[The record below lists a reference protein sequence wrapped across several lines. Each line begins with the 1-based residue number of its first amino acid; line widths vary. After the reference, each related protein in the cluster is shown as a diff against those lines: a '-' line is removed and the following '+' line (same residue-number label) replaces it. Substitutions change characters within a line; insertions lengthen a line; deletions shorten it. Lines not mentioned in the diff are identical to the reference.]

1 MLNEKLNMALEANQ
15 EVAATEEGQ
24 TNQEQAVNTEVTMG
38 ALFADESKA
47 PVFGGANQ
55 LNKTARLTQIATDI
69 ANQVFTKATSDLA
82 QYEGRILA
90 SQKSHDAMDDLIGE
104 CYNLGA
110 VDVNFL
116 KTVSDEEIEKMI
128 RSQQSKRSRAK
139 SKMMTQENY
148 LTMMTGAVAELLL
161 REASGK
167 PKSAGGGAI
176 MGEIGF
182 SAEDLEHLAEFPD
195 ELKKA
200 IRNVQSKKSIMKA
213 KADFDSLSPR
223 WQQLL
228 RAEQQLKEV
237 RDRVNGTVN
246 EEAAEALEVK
256 KQAEELLAD
265 VDVENASPEDALKLL
280 QAMKEM
286 LAGN

>member
-1 MLNEKLNMALEANQ
+1 MTIENKLNIALAANQ
-15 EVAATEEGQ
+15 LAAAQESGED
-24 TNQEQAVNTEVTMG
+24 TNVEMPSVSSF
-38 ALFADESKA
+38 FASENQVHA
-47 PVFGGANQ
+47 IGGMNQ
-55 LNKTARLTQIATDI
+55 LNKTARLTQVASEI
-69 ANQVFTKATSDLA
+69 ANKIFATVASNPVE
-82 QYEGRILA
+82 YEGQILA

-104 CYNLGA
+104 VYDLGQ
-110 VDVNFL
+110 VDIAFL
-116 KTVSDEEIEKMI
+116 QSVPADELEKMI

-139 SKMMTQENY
+139 SKVMTQDNY

-161 REASGK
+161 RIASGK
-167 PKSAGGGAI
+167 PKSAGGGSI

-182 SAEDLEHLAEFPD
+182 SAEDLDQLAEFPD

-213 KADFDSLSPR
+213 KNDFDPTSAR
-223 WQQLL
+223 WLQLL

-237 RDRVNGTVN
+237 RDRVNGIVN
-246 EEAAEALEVK
+246 EEAVEALEVK
-256 KQAEELLAD
+256 KQAEEMLAD
-265 VDVENASPEDALKLL
+265 VDLDSVSQEDALALL